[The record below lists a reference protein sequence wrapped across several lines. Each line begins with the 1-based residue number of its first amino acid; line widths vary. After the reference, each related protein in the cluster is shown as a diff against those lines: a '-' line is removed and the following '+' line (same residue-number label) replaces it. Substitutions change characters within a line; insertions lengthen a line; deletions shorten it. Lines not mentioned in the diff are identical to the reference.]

1 MFLSQSTVTNRLIR
15 FLFIL
20 VSLQLGACGLN
31 LGGPQSAAVKYVRNM
46 VELPDKSPELVKAYS
61 MLPNQVVIDYA
72 RALHKQGV
80 VQKYAAEKLGATA
93 DSKVQVAVSIIPVRK
108 NYVVQE
114 RDHTLVLTLQH
125 SKDRGWQV
133 IEIKAEP

>member
-1 MFLSQSTVTNRLIR
+1 
-15 FLFIL
+15 
-20 VSLQLGACGLN
+20 
-31 LGGPQSAAVKYVRNM
+31 M